1 MPLKTM
7 VLRDEKGSPLT
18 NAEMDG
24 NLRSVLEFMNG
35 IVLPQTAHNLDDYDT
50 PGVYGQNATA
60 GAAAG
65 SNYPVPVAGVL
76 TVKSGGGAGNIVA
89 QQTYRSYFQSSQVS
103 EWYRNKGTAGW
114 SPWYQRARMDQ
125 VMSKTVISASA
136 VVDANT
142 LTTDN
147 MWWVW
152 TSGAVMQNGSNF
164 PPGALNSS
172 GIMETQVITASYMV
186 QTCTLTPSSTRRPIE
201 FRRIGNGSTTWSS
214 WRVISPIQI
223 ASDLPTAD
231 CGDVYVDGDGWYTW
245 GTSAYIRAS
254 AAKVLPTAAHNLN
267 TYNVPGVYWQNQ
279 SSGAT
284 LANNYPAANITC
296 FLEVQNFGN
305 ATLQEISARTSPFRK
320 WWRIQTGDSTNWSD
334 WKEYADMASAMT
346 HKFLT
351 SATDA
356 NTLTEDNVFYTRVA
370 SAALGDNFPQFSTNW
385 PAAGYMR
392 VYRSAPTQVAQ
403 ELTFLITGQRART
416 FTRFGNSVNG
426 TWQPWKSTNAW
437 HAATGLPTSDMGDI
451 YVDGVGYHRW
461 SPTDGAYTRWSP
473 DIPNDLYLLKN
484 TARIYGNFESSNG
497 PLGSVAIKSNN
508 TASPHTVLSIVP
520 RVEGGASSVTLWTGD
535 ASAVA
540 GLNINSSLTAH
551 NFTSVALNGASHRP
565 IVWYQVNERC
575 GALNTAA
582 TWEFGPAASYP
593 VLCRIGINFDGGS
606 TRYGVAMRPNAND
619 TRFFHFCNAAGGDVG
634 SITQSA
640 SAVFY
645 NTTSDYRVKK
655 EIEDLDVEVGLNSV
669 LMARPRKFRMKED
682 NSLHNGFIAHELQE
696 VIPEA
701 VTGVKDDVWPVE
713 AGNGPRMRLQGVDMS
728 KLVPHLVAAVQALNK
743 KLDAAFERIAELER
757 RQ

>member
-35 IVLPQTAHNLDDYDT
+35 IVLPQTAHDLDDYDT

-60 GAAAG
+60 GAVAG

-89 QQTYRSYFQSSQVS
+89 QQTYRTYYQSSQVS

-125 VMSKTVISASA
+125 VMSKTVLSASA

-164 PPGALNSS
+164 PPAALNSS

-186 QTCTLTPSSTRRPIE
+186 QTCTLTPTSTRRPIE

-214 WRVISPIQI
+214 WRVISPVQI
-223 ASDLPTAD
+223 VGDLPTAD
-231 CGDVYVDGDGWYTW
+231 CGDVYVDGSGWYKW
-245 GTSAYIRAS
+245 ASGGYILASTS
-254 AAKVLPTAAHNLN
+254 VLLPATAHNLN
-267 TYNVPGVYWQNQ
+267 DYDLPSEWYQGTAAI
-279 SSGAT
+279 AT
-284 LANNYPAANITC
+284 TANNYPVGAVG
-296 FLEVQNFGN
+296 FLSIKQFGS
-305 ATLQEISARTSPFRK
+305 AVLQTYVTRENTPRTFTRTKNGTTAWSSWVESA
-320 WWRIQTGDSTNWSD
+320 STTQ
-334 WKEYADMASAMT
+334 AMT
-346 HKFLT
+346 HVFLT

-356 NTLTEDNVFYTRVA
+356 NTLTEDNVFYTWVA

-403 ELTFLITGQRART
+403 ELTFLITGQRSRT

-426 TWQPWKSTNAW
+426 TWQPWKSTSAW
-437 HAATGLPTSDMGDI
+437 HAATGLPTTDMGDI
-451 YVDGVGYHRW
+451 YVDGVGVYRW
-461 SPTDGAYTRWSP
+461 SPTDSSYVRWSP
-473 DIPNDLYLLKN
+473 DVPNDLYLIKN

-497 PLGSVAIKSNN
+497 PLGSVAIKSSN

-535 ASAVA
+535 ATAVA